1 MTAPQNPSGTKP
13 DCDPNCLHCA
23 ISKHLVERRR
33 LNINFQNICEVG
45 QVVADMIAS
54 IEDPISRAQWG
65 HDTKR
70 AINKM
75 LDEVIAGEWHA
86 FQGGAETKGRA

>member
-1 MTAPQNPSGTKP
+1 MSAP
-13 DCDPNCLHCA
+13 DCLSDCMHCLLSEYIIKQRSAH
-23 ISKHLVERRR
+23 ISFRNV
-33 LNINFQNICEVG
+33 CEVG
-45 QVVADMIAS
+45 QVIADMIAS

-65 HDTKR
+65 HDAKR

-75 LDEVIAGEWHA
+75 LDEVIAGEWHE

>member
-54 IEDPISRAQWG
+54 LPVSVRSDWG
-65 HDTKR
+65 PDVKR
-70 AINKM
+70 EINKM
-75 LDEVIAGEWHA
+75 IDEAISGEWHA
-86 FQGGAETKGRA
+86 NTETKGRA